1 MLLKCA
7 SCNSNYL
14 INSADIKPNGRN
26 VRCAVCNHEWF
37 QAQNLNEKE
46 ILEPTITDNISK
58 DESFKSNLP
67 STYIEEK
74 KPSLVNSMMILIFVG
89 IIILVYWLIQ
99 NKGIGFIVFFNY
111 YANEFYFNLKLL
123 IRDLAKI
130 FYQIIN

>member
-74 KPSLVNSMMILIFVG
+74 KPSLINSIMILIFVG
-89 IIILVYWLIQ
+89 IIIFVYWLIQ
-99 NKGIGFIVFFNY
+99 NKGIGFIVLFNY

>member
-1 MLLKCA
+1 
-7 SCNSNYL
+7 L

-37 QAQNLNEKE
+37 QAPNLDEKE

>member
-37 QAQNLNEKE
+37 QAPNLDEKE

>member
-123 IRDLAKI
+123 IGDLAKI